1 MLHIFSVSV
10 EGQKATKQPEAY
22 CSNNATP
29 PRLSLRKSAKRAQLA
44 PSPACRDVYGMDRE
58 IFSVSQVPSLHLGHV
73 PERKF
78 PRPNL

>member
-1 MLHIFSVSV
+1 MK
-10 EGQKATKQPEAY
+10 GQKGTKQPDVH

-29 PRLSLRKSAKRAQLA
+29 PRLPLRKSAKRAQLA
-44 PSPACRDVYGMDRE
+44 PSPACRDVYGMDRD
-58 IFSVSQVPSLHLGHV
+58 ISSASQVPSLHLGQV